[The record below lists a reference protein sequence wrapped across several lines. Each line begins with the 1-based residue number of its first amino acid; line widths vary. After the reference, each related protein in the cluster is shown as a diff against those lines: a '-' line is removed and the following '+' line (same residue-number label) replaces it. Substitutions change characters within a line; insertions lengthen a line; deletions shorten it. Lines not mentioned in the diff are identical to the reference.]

1 MKYFRHMSDLSR
13 DEDVSRY
20 LDAAGKDR
28 VTAYGFLML
37 LLEAIASRMD
47 WREGDLICSATYS
60 IRQWGRIT
68 YSHANR
74 VTKYLGM
81 CEVIGW
87 VEVEFDGSSCTVTVP
102 KMKEWR
108 DEYSRKSGHT
118 LDKVAQR
125 KEKETKENEREN
137 KDDDTLS
144 DGLTAMVESRSPPP
158 DFKVTMILQEWAAS
172 NYSSVNLRQET
183 DKFIRHEYPKP
194 RANWDAAWKTW
205 IQWAAEYQER
215 KYGAPGPTNKI
226 EELLKL
232 GSELGMQKQSD
243 ESDAQYCDRVAEY
256 NQRRIDELM
265 H

>member
-1 MKYFRHMSDLSR
+1 
-13 DEDVSRY
+13 
-20 LDAAGKDR
+20 
-28 VTAYGFLML
+28 
-37 LLEAIASRMD
+37 
-47 WREGDLICSATYS
+47 
-60 IRQWGRIT
+60 
-68 YSHANR
+68 
-74 VTKYLGM
+74 
-81 CEVIGW
+81 
-87 VEVEFDGSSCTVTVP
+87 
-102 KMKEWR
+102 MKEWR

-137 KDDDTLS
+137 NDDDTLS
-144 DGLTAMVESRSPPP
+144 DGFAGNRESRSAPH
-158 DFKVTMILQEWAAS
+158 DFEVTQELNKWAAQ
-172 NYSSVNLRQET
+172 NYPSVNLRQET

-226 EELLKL
+226 EELVKL

-243 ESDAQYCDRVAEY
+243 ESDAQYCDRIAEF
-256 NQRRIDELM
+256 NQIRINELM